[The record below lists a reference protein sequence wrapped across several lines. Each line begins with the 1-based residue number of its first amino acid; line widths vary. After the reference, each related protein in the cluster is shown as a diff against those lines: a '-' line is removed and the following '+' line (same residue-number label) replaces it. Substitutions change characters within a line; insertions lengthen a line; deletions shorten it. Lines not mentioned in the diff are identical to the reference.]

1 MSLFLPIHSLTW
13 VVSTSQGSSS
23 TNTAVSSPTRA
34 SNLSSFFGPVARGC
48 LCIQDVNLV
57 FNAPSGVVAQ
67 KIKPR
72 RMTGGTMILQ
82 AFALVTSLLVTK
94 FILINKKKSSQE
106 HKSGSHSISLLQV
119 SDVDFIEMFTTF
131 ATTPVIIILFPNLYK
146 DHKRKDC
153 ANAQVPGSIPGAQV
167 LLSRIWQSSPLP
179 FLRSTVL
186 ININLIQGTT
196 GHTCE
201 CFYDELL
208 SDVLRREVSTLS
220 THLAINRRHWKSM
233 QSLLLYETKLFASI
247 YVWIGTHN
255 LQERIR
261 SVIHTASRVKTLLKL
276 WTVVWSVTQGLRK
289 YCMHATRSRLD
300 QRQTVWIIKLLLCVG
315 LSAYLSLKP
324 MYLFNTVG
332 T

>member
-48 LCIQDVNLV
+48 LCIQEVNLV

-82 AFALVTSLLVTK
+82 AFALVASLLVTK

-106 HKSGSHSISLLQV
+106 HKSGSHSISLPQV

-131 ATTPVIIILFPNLYK
+131 ATTPAIIISFPNLYK

-153 ANAQVPGSIPGAQV
+153 ANAQVLGSIPGARCYCPGFSTSVPAFDCFDKYQPHPGNNGSH
-167 LLSRIWQSSPLP
+167 LWMFLWRI
-179 FLRSTVL
+179 
-186 ININLIQGTT
+186 
-196 GHTCE
+196 
-201 CFYDELL
+201 
-208 SDVLRREVSTLS
+208 
-220 THLAINRRHWKSM
+220 
-233 QSLLLYETKLFASI
+233 
-247 YVWIGTHN
+247 
-255 LQERIR
+255 
-261 SVIHTASRVKTLLKL
+261 
-276 WTVVWSVTQGLRK
+276 VVWCPEERGL
-289 YCMHATRSRLD
+289 HFVHTLG
-300 QRQTVWIIKLLLCVG
+300 RQSTTLKIDAIPSFVWNEVVCDKGRV
-315 LSAYLSLKP
+315 AR
-324 MYLFNTVG
+324 FV
-332 T
+332 